1 MPQVQQ
7 EATGRR
13 MELYSREAG
22 PRREA
27 RGRRRLEVCELAR
40 WIESPIERYGED
52 VREER
57 NSQTTKANYRSFQV
71 REPIKRLIWL
81 RPPVFL
87 SSIAHAL

>member
-13 MELYSREAG
+13 MELHSREAG

-27 RGRRRLEVCELAR
+27 RGQRWLEVCELAR

-57 NSQTTKANYRSFQV
+57 NSQTAKANYRSFQV

-81 RPPVFL
+81 RSAVFL
-87 SSIAHAL
+87 SSIAHTL